1 MTTVKKPI
9 PSKGIV
15 PYVPAEADEFQQMAA
30 SYKRGEIKD
39 AEFTPWRLRR
49 GIYGQRQP
57 DMQMVRVK
65 IPGGILTADAL
76 DALGE
81 LAEKHTALKKGHI
94 TTRENIQ
101 FHHVPLQN
109 APDVMRLIGQVG
121 LTTRE
126 ACGNTVRNVV
136 SCPLG
141 GVCRNEVFDLT
152 PYMVAYVRRFVRHPV
167 TQNMPRKW
175 KTSFSPCASDCAIA
189 PMHDLGFIAVVR
201 DENGVKRKGFKML
214 VGGGTA
220 IMPKY
225 AQTLYEFVPV
235 EDFLRVSEAALRV
248 FNQADDLRKNK
259 AMARVKVLV
268 HRIGIDRYREL
279 VEEELK
285 KPWAREGDFDPTPLM
300 EDLVALEEAGARAKQ
315 PDGRGGAPPV
325 DLEFGAW
332 RRGNAIP
339 QRQAGFYTVS
349 VKVTRGDLTPAQ
361 FHGLAD
367 LTRKYAGGQVRLT
380 YEQNLAVRWVREH
393 DLYDIW
399 KALKAVGLAEPDA
412 HDINDVCSCP
422 GTDSCKLGI
431 TSSMGLAAAL
441 RESFKGYNGLLEDPL
456 VKKLHVKMSGCP
468 NGCGRHH
475 IANIGFQGAMV
486 KGPGGQQVPAFE
498 AFLGGAYENGETRYG
513 QRLPGVKLPAK
524 RVPEALKAF
533 LEYYKAN
540 RRENEEFNAFYDRVG
555 SQPFVEIAS
564 RLRDVGPLNKET
576 IGLYMDWGKTVLYK
590 VERGEGECA
599 V

>member
-1 MTTVKKPI
+1 MTTVKRPTH
-9 PSKGIV
+9 SNGIV
-15 PYVPAEADEFQQMAA
+15 PYVPAEADEFQEMAA

-57 DMQMVRVK
+57 DEQMVRVK

-81 LAEKHTALKKGHI
+81 MAEKYAPLKKGHI
-94 TTRENIQ
+94 TTRENFQ
-101 FHHVPLQN
+101 FHHVLLQN
-109 APDVMRLIGQVG
+109 APDVMRLIGRAG

-175 KTSFSPCASDCAIA
+175 KTSFSPCASDCANA

-201 DENGVKRKGFKML
+201 DENGVRRKGFKML
-214 VGGGTA
+214 VGGGTS

-248 FNQADDLRKNK
+248 FNQANDLRKNK

-268 HRIGIDRYREL
+268 HRIGIDKYREL

-285 KPWAREGDFDPTPLM
+285 KPWAQEGGFDPAPLM

-315 PDGRGGAPPV
+315 PDGHGGAPPV
-325 DLEFGAW
+325 DVEFGVW
-332 RRGNAIP
+332 RRSNAIP
-339 QRQAGFYTVS
+339 QRQAGFYAVS

-367 LTRKYAGGQVRLT
+367 LTRKFAGGQVRLT
-380 YEQNLAVRWVREH
+380 YEQNLTVRWVREH

-399 KALKAVGLAEPDA
+399 KALKAIGLAEPDA
-412 HDINDVCSCP
+412 QDINDVCSCP

-431 TSSMGLAAAL
+431 TSSMGLALAL

-456 VKKLHVKMSGCP
+456 VKKLHIKMSGCP

-498 AFLGGAYENGETRYG
+498 PFLGGAYENGETRYG
-513 QRLPGVKLPAK
+513 QRLPGVKLPSK

-540 RRENEEFNAFYDRVG
+540 RGENEEFNAFYDRVG
-555 SQPFVEIAS
+555 PQPFVEIAS
-564 RLRDVGPLNKET
+564 RFRDVGPLNKET